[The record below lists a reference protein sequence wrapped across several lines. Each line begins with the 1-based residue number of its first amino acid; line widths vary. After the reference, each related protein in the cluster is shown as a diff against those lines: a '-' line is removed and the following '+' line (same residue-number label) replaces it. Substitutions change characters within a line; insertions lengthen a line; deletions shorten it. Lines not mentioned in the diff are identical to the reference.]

1 MFYICPDMKQRK
13 NSKKTTSRFDA
24 LSLVHHPHDKY
35 VRFVLQTRDVALQFI
50 QFCLKQRIQEKID
63 FESLTLTEDSFI
75 DANLQQ
81 HFADVCYSGKLKTD
95 EPFRISII
103 FEHKSAKPDT
113 PVIGQLLRYISNVWS
128 MDVKQGRH
136 LSCTIP
142 ILIYHGS
149 APLKKETPDVL
160 FPNLSKDL
168 VAYLPF
174 FEYEIID
181 IKRIS
186 DERIEQ
192 LEFLLIRNI
201 LLALKHGRDEIYL
214 QQNWQKIVIFA
225 PQLRNQIM
233 YVEIFRA
240 TILYINRI
248 SPTVNQKIKDMDSN
262 PGTTTEFEAFKP
274 YFMELFEKGM
284 EQGIEKGME
293 KGIEKGM
300 EKGQLTMLLAFIKKN
315 PTWSDEQVAAMFD
328 IEQVLVARARKQK
341 K

>member
-1 MFYICPDMKQRK
+1 MHYRWCIIH
-13 NSKKTTSRFDA
+13 TTS
-24 LSLVHHPHDKY
+24 
-35 VRFVLQTRDVALQFI
+35 
-50 QFCLKQRIQEKID
+50 
-63 FESLTLTEDSFI
+63 
-75 DANLQQ
+75 
-81 HFADVCYSGKLKTD
+81 
-95 EPFRISII
+95 
-103 FEHKSAKPDT
+103 
-113 PVIGQLLRYISNVWS
+113 
-128 MDVKQGRH
+128 
-136 LSCTIP
+136 
-142 ILIYHGS
+142 S

-186 DERIEQ
+186 DERIEK

-248 SPTVNQKIKDMDSN
+248 SPTVNQKIKEMDSN

-274 YFMELFEKGM
+274 YFVELFEKGM
-284 EQGIEKGME
+284 EQGIEKGM
-293 KGIEKGM
+293 EKGM

-315 PTWSDEQVAAMFD
+315 PTWSDDQIAAMFD
-328 IEQVLVARARKQK
+328 IDPALVTRARKQTK
-341 K
+341 